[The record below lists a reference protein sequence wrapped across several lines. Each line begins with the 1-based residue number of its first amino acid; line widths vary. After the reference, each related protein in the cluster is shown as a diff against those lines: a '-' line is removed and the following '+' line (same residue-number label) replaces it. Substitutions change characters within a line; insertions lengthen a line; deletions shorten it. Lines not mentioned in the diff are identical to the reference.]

1 MFGWSLLLCHSPPP
15 RGTLNLTEVL
25 LSTVFW
31 ATGLA
36 EGVYYGCL
44 AFSPTALAFIFVAHM
59 IGRSAFPLLADFP
72 WQVKNMFIFSPGD
85 RGAARLASIW
95 EVVRSLEKLFPGQS
109 EFVRAD
115 LMVLV
120 ILNGNDYLPKVR
132 GVSFRRCFRSYV
144 RLKGGKHR

>member
-1 MFGWSLLLCHSPPP
+1 MPLSAPARNAQPDGGF
-15 RGTLNLTEVL
+15 TLNGL
-25 LSTVFW
+25 LGHWTSRRRLLRVSRLLPDG
-31 ATGLA
+31 A
-36 EGVYYGCL
+36 CL
-44 AFSPTALAFIFVAHM
+44 HLHRAYDRV
-59 IGRSAFPLLADFP
+59 RSAFPLLADFP

>member
-1 MFGWSLLLCHSPPP
+1 
-15 RGTLNLTEVL
+15 
-25 LSTVFW
+25 
-31 ATGLA
+31 
-36 EGVYYGCL
+36 
-44 AFSPTALAFIFVAHM
+44 
-59 IGRSAFPLLADFP
+59 
-72 WQVKNMFIFSPGD
+72 MFIFSPGD

-120 ILNGNDYLPKVR
+120 MLNGNDYLPKVR